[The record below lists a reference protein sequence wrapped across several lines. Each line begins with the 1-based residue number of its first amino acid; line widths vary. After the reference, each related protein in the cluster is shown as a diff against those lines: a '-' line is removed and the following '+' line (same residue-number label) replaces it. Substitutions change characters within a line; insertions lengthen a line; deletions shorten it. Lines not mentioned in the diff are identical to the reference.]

1 MTFGYFKNPWDF
13 PLPRFTQW
21 VNLLTPWKSARPP
34 PKSPQASGCRIFQAP
49 LGSCHLLGDGLH
61 TPHGV
66 AWRGMAWHPNGGDRW
81 EFIGARWQWF
91 SEFSLG
97 CAFGITIWCICLSQ
111 DVYVVWYVFCA
122 SVGSNGMSL
131 ELGTLKIKQKLKI
144 LMPKT
149 LWANE
154 TTSRTWRKT
163 FGATSPWRSNPNI
176 KRASQ
181 LNMLLP
187 HTTFLWQ
194 LVPCCLDIPQP
205 NSDRNDVWWIPLN
218 EHRCGQYTISRS
230 FS

>member
-1 MTFGYFKNPWDF
+1 MEIGKTSTEIAPGLG
-13 PLPRFTQW
+13 LPH
-21 VNLLTPWKSARPP
+21 LSSAPGQLPP
-34 PKSPQASGCRIFQAP
+34 PRWWSSHASWRGMAWH
-49 LGSCHLLGDGLH
+49 S
-61 TPHGV
+61 V

-122 SVGSNGMSL
+122 SVGSNEMSL

-194 LVPCCLDIPQP
+194 LVLCCLDIPQP
-205 NSDRNDVWWIPLN
+205 NSDCNDVWWIPLN